1 MTRQRMTLERRQV
14 LRRQAIEAGVRWS
27 EADAY
32 EDDAEVTVEDA
43 LASMDRIANA
53 PVETVEEALARRR
66 AG

>member
-1 MTRQRMTLERRQV
+1 MTLERRQV

-43 LASMDRIANA
+43 LAAMDRVASE
-53 PVETVEEALARRR
+53 PVDTPEQALARRR
-66 AG
+66 VG